1 MTFYKQGKKLNY
13 KEVIQ
18 MLENLIQEKIIL
30 QFEEEEL
37 NRFFIRLFDFSGQ
50 IVNDYL
56 KKLDYKVMNV
66 RQAYATLGNLKKISK
81 MGTWQNG
88 IEIYE
93 EIKVGKTNKEKIISY
108 ITQELLEAMKE
119 LNNNLFD
126 KLYA

>member
-1 MTFYKQGKKLNY
+1 MTFYKQDKKLNY

-30 QFEEEEL
+30 QLEEEEL
-37 NRFFIRLFDFSGQ
+37 NRFFIRLFDFSEQ

-56 KKLDYKVMNV
+56 KKLDYKVINM

-81 MGTWQNG
+81 MNTWQNG

-93 EIKVGKTNKEKIISY
+93 EIKVGKRNKEKIISY
-108 ITQELLEAMKE
+108 ITDELLEAMKE

-126 KLYA
+126 KSYA

>member
-66 RQAYATLGNLKKISK
+66 RQAYATLGNLKKIFLK
-81 MGTWQNG
+81 
-88 IEIYE
+88 
-93 EIKVGKTNKEKIISY
+93 KILI
-108 ITQELLEAMKE
+108 L
-119 LNNNLFD
+119 
-126 KLYA
+126 

>member
-1 MTFYKQGKKLNY
+1 
-13 KEVIQ
+13 

-93 EIKVGKTNKEKIISY
+93 EIKLGKTNKEKIISY